1 MRKERRRT
9 AMAFFDTLTTLLPL
23 DTIVPLLAALATGG
37 LIGLERTAHGRPA
50 GFRTHAL
57 VCVASSLLMLVTT
70 HQVNLMGDVP
80 IETIRIDPTRMAQG
94 IMTGIGFLGAGVVM
108 KEGLSIRGLTTAASI
123 WMTAAIGI
131 LLGLTFYAPALFA
144 ALITLLVLS
153 LFRWIE
159 SAIPALHYGKLTVR
173 FAHDSIMPQP
183 LLQELIAQHGLNAAN
198 PSYALKDNSEMFE
211 YVMIIRTRKRDDYRR
226 LAESLTH
233 LSQVREFS
241 IETTGD

>member
-1 MRKERRRT
+1 MSRTEAPIPSHAHPHAPPHLLAQAGGELAGLPELPRRGRGLSLRT
-9 AMAFFDTLTTLLPL
+9 LIVLRWLAVIGQTSAILTAYFALHFPLPL
-23 DTIVPLLAALATGG
+23 WECLTVI
-37 LIGLERTAHGRPA
+37 
-50 GFRTHAL
+50 
-57 VCVASSLLMLVTT
+57 
-70 HQVNLMGDVP
+70 
-80 IETIRIDPTRMAQG
+80 
-94 IMTGIGFLGAGVVM
+94 GAGVVM